1 MLRIPL
7 NMENVKKLFNKL
19 QIDSKSILF
28 TQEQF
33 NEKLLK
39 NYINQNMKKTKS
51 L

>member
-1 MLRIPL
+1 
-7 NMENVKKLFNKL
+7 MENVKKLFNKL

-28 TQEQF
+28 MQEQF